1 MNEDGD
7 GSSDGSSEGYESV
20 PPPVLRLFQID
31 SDPWRTPAEDA
42 EDADGRRG

>member
-7 GSSDGSSEGYESV
+7 GSSDGSSEGYESA

-42 EDADGRRG
+42 EDAEGHRG